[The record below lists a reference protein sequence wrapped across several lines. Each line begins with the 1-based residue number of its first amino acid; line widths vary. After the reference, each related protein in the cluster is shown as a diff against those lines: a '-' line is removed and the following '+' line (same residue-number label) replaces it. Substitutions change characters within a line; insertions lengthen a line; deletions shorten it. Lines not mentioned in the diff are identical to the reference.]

1 MKCHILYFKSSLVL
15 IHLLW
20 WEIPTWSFLWV
31 PYVKVNRSWA
41 EPKVITGF
49 GWWPPLAIDPLSK
62 QVPSQLCICFFC
74 TVTSGLRVVVFIP
87 EVFQGFQYCHLYFLK
102 DAIFLE
108 GLTSLVFHSSGTIDL
123 SPFRRSVRNFF
134 FSFLKTKLSLC
145 FFQTLCFFLQTL
157 FAYLLSLPTLY
168 FLPRPRFFRKKV
180 RKSARLILHFLL
192 SLTTSDPPTPRYRKY
207 NYLFESGSIR
217 NVC

>member
-1 MKCHILYFKSSLVL
+1 M
-15 IHLLW
+15 HLLFRHSDFRF
-20 WEIPTWSFLWV
+20 EGCCFHTRVGTW
-31 PYVKVNRSWA
+31 
-41 EPKVITGF
+41 
-49 GWWPPLAIDPLSK
+49 
-62 QVPSQLCICFFC
+62 
-74 TVTSGLRVVVFIP
+74 
-87 EVFQGFQYCHLYFLK
+87 EVFQGFQYCHLYIFK

-134 FSFLKTKLSLC
+134 FLFFEDQAFPLLLSD
-145 FFQTLCFFLQTL
+145 TL
-157 FAYLLSLPTLY
+157 FLPANSLHICFLCQLSY

-207 NYLFESGSIR
+207 NYLFASGSIR

>member
-1 MKCHILYFKSSLVL
+1 MATSGHWPSFQTGSISVV
-15 IHLLW
+15 HLLFLHSDFRF
-20 WEIPTWSFLWV
+20 EGCCFHIRVGTW
-31 PYVKVNRSWA
+31 
-41 EPKVITGF
+41 
-49 GWWPPLAIDPLSK
+49 
-62 QVPSQLCICFFC
+62 
-74 TVTSGLRVVVFIP
+74 
-87 EVFQGFQYCHLYFLK
+87 EVFQGFQYCHLYIFK

-123 SPFRRSVRNFF
+123 SPFHRSVRNFF
-134 FSFLKTKLSLC
+134 FSSLKTKLSLC

-192 SLTTSDPPTPRYRKY
+192 SLTTSDPPTPRYWKY